1 MGAAVLACLL
11 TDGQS
16 ANGMTTDFTSMV
28 SMKNWLA
35 IATFL
40 ALAGCQTAPPA
51 PPPVVLMP
59 EPVLFTPEAG
69 LTDSQRLS
77 KAIAQLSTG
86 NAGQAKAELEAYL
99 SKVPYSKV
107 ANSLL
112 TQINTPTRVYFPT
125 EFVAITLT
133 NGESLSTIAKQYL
146 GDALQFYA
154 LAQYNNIEN
163 PGKTTIGQV
172 IHVPLTNKAKAF
184 IDFKINKGMDASS
197 TEQDHQADSEFKDLS
212 DSESQAPGPAEESSE
227 DEEIVIL
234 MGLEQMR
241 FLLTQKQYQD
251 AIEVYEQ
258 LDPSH
263 SVNDNDM
270 RALIAAYRTRAIATT
285 DSNPVLAS
293 TYYQQTGN
301 LVANTGDSL
310 LALEMFNLSMQLNS
324 ANKASEQSYTH
335 LKSELTDTYHRDA
348 SLAYRRQELEKAIEL
363 WQKLLTI
370 DPEHVHAINYLIQ
383 AQRLKDKLQRLE

>member
-1 MGAAVLACLL
+1 MGL
-11 TDGQS
+11 
-16 ANGMTTDFTSMV
+16 
-28 SMKNWLA
+28 MKNWLA
-35 IATFL
+35 ITTCL
-40 ALAGCQTAPPA
+40 VLVGCQTAPP
-51 PPPVVLMP
+51 PPPVVVP

-77 KAIAQLSTG
+77 KGIAQLSKG
-86 NAGQAKAELEAYL
+86 NSGQAKVELEAYL
-99 SKVPYSKV
+99 SKVPYSRV
-107 ANSLL
+107 ASSLL
-112 TQINTPTRVYFPT
+112 TQINTPTSTYFPT

-172 IHVPLTNKAKAF
+172 VHVPLTNKAKAF
-184 IDFKINKGMDASS
+184 IDFKINKGMDTSS
-197 TEQDHQADSEFKDLS
+197 TEQDHQADSEFQELS
-212 DSESQAPGPAEESSE
+212 PKEEPSDDVE
-227 DEEIVIL
+227 TVIL
-234 MGLEQMR
+234 ISLEQMR
-241 FLLTQKQYQD
+241 FLLTQKQYQE
-251 AIEVYEQ
+251 AIKVYEQ

-263 SVNDNDM
+263 TINDNDM
-270 RALIAAYRTRAIATT
+270 RALIAAYRTSAIATT

-293 TYYQQTGN
+293 IYYQQTGN
-301 LVANTGDSL
+301 LVANTGDSF
-310 LALEMFNLSMQLNS
+310 LALEMFNLSMLLDSN
-324 ANKASEQSYTH
+324 NTASKQRYTK

-348 SLAYRRQELEKAIEL
+348 SLAYRRQELEKAIDL

-370 DPEHVHAINYLIQ
+370 DPDHVHAINYLIQ